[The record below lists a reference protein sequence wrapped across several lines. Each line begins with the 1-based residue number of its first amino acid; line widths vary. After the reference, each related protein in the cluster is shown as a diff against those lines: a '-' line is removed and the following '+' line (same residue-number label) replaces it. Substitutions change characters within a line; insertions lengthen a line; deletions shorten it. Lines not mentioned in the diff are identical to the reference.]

1 MSTTLNPLG
10 ELDSFQRDEL
20 GRCLGHAVK
29 LARLLAVTPHDPALL
44 FLLRDLVI
52 DAENMWLI
60 LGEDSTRRAPSHD
73 YPRPPR
79 APTRRPKVGS
89 HRWTA
94 RCPAHEDRSP
104 SLSIRNTDDGK
115 ILFHCFRGCAPDDIL
130 AALGLTWKDLYP
142 EDRWREA
149 EARALA
155 HGHRRLQKTMAEI
168 TQADY
173 ARQVL
178 LIAAADLRAGK
189 THSLEDKATLALAV
203 EILEQERAHG

>member
-1 MSTTLNPLG
+1 MTT
-10 ELDSFQRDEL
+10 
-20 GRCLGHAVK
+20 
-29 LARLLAVTPHDPALL
+29 PALL
-44 FLLRDLVI
+44 ERLTGVR
-52 DAENMWLI
+52 E
-60 LGEDSTRRAPSHD
+60 
-73 YPRPPR
+73 
-79 APTRRPKVGS
+79 VGPN
-89 HRWTA
+89 RWTA

-104 SLSIRNTDDGK
+104 SLSVTVTADGK
-115 ILFHCFRGCAPDDIL
+115 ILIHDHAGCAPDDIL
-130 AALGLTWKDLYP
+130 GAIGLTWKDLYP

-155 HGHRRLQKTMAEI
+155 HGHRRLQKTLAEI

-203 EILEQERAHG
+203 EILEQERPHG

>member
-1 MSTTLNPLG
+1 MTT
-10 ELDSFQRDEL
+10 
-20 GRCLGHAVK
+20 
-29 LARLLAVTPHDPALL
+29 TALL
-44 FLLRDLVI
+44 ERLHGVR
-52 DAENMWLI
+52 E
-60 LGEDSTRRAPSHD
+60 
-73 YPRPPR
+73 
-79 APTRRPKVGS
+79 VGP

-104 SLSIRNTDDGK
+104 SLSITVKADGKTLIHCHAGCDTDDVLSAIGM
-115 ILFHCFRGCAPDDIL
+115 
-130 AALGLTWKDLYP
+130 TWKDLYP

-149 EARALA
+149 EARAHA
-155 HGHRRLQKTMAEI
+155 HGHKRMQKTLAEI

-203 EILEQERAHG
+203 EILEGERAHG